1 MTTSS
6 RPKRTPAQG
15 LSDSHFS
22 GRSHVRLL
30 FTALLPLREKVARE
44 AGRMSNCVLSGVLSA
59 PFLTGAQEGDED
71 AEHFSADGDD
81 RHFGC
86 FALGDEALAEGHQG
100 RVAAGGGQ

>member
-1 MTTSS
+1 
-6 RPKRTPAQG
+6 
-15 LSDSHFS
+15 
-22 GRSHVRLL
+22 
-30 FTALLPLREKVARE
+30 
-44 AGRMSNCVLSGVLSA
+44 MSNCVLSGVLSA

-100 RVAAGGGQ
+100 RVAAGGGQGGHVEDPADFGAAAPDGSLAGALSAVVVEGGDADEGGEFASV